1 MVQNQHQTRGGL
13 SFTVVTTE
21 RSKSSGIPPLIDGRK
36 RFVNCS
42 DLCSLSLVLSGLGF
56 REGDAQ
62 AQFIP
67 YKSPALPFPC
77 LEARP
82 GKNKLTLQTFPKQLL
97 MWDVRNSEFIHGLGC
112 CSGDTSFLLRSAE
125 LGLLFIG
132 NADGVERTRNF
143 VKEVFWCSE
152 AVGTWWGAG
161 VREEQH
167 GHAPEPL
174 NPQV

>member
-21 RSKSSGIPPLIDGRK
+21 RSKSSGIPPLIGSRK

-56 REGDAQ
+56 REGDPQ

-67 YKSPALPFPC
+67 HKSPALPFPC

-112 CSGDTSFLLRSAE
+112 CSGTPHSCCRVPSWVCCLLGIRMGMKGQGILSGRCFGARRLWGHGGEQECGRSSTAT
-125 LGLLFIG
+125 L
-132 NADGVERTRNF
+132 
-143 VKEVFWCSE
+143 
-152 AVGTWWGAG
+152 
-161 VREEQH
+161 
-167 GHAPEPL
+167 L
-174 NPQV
+174 NP